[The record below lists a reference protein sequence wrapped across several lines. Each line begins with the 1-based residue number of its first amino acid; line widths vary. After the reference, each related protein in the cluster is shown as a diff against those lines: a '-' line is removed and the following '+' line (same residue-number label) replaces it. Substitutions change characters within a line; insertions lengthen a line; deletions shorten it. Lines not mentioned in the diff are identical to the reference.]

1 MDEHS
6 IAKFFKYNVKTPRQC
21 SIYSFVNNV
30 ADNIIIKA
38 HPPCMALLH
47 FVLCGNGVYNDT
59 FNTLEHGVNI
69 LIGVDVLRRLLVI
82 LRNLLDVSLVLSY
95 S

>member
-1 MDEHS
+1 
-6 IAKFFKYNVKTPRQC
+6 
-21 SIYSFVNNV
+21 
-30 ADNIIIKA
+30 
-38 HPPCMALLH
+38 MALLH
-47 FVLCGNGVYNDT
+47 FVLCGNGVYNNT
-59 FNTLEHGVNI
+59 FNTFEHGVNI